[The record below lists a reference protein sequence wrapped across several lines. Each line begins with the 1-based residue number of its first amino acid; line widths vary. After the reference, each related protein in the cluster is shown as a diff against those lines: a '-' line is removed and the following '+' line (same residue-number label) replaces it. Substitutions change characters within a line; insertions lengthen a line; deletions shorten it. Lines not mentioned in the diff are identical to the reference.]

1 MCEEAVSAPPHRTS
15 SLARDADVLEA
26 AMQRQRDHDALRS
39 EYGGSRTVEMAL
51 RSAQDEQ
58 ALKRIRDELNR
69 MFPETKTI
77 AA

>member
-1 MCEEAVSAPPHRTS
+1 MRKPYRLPTPDEFTR
-15 SLARDADVLEA
+15 RDADVLEA